1 MVKTNAFERQR
12 EIQAL
17 KLASQG
23 TDSKQ
28 EKILYE
34 RGCEYLS
41 LRGEVGALL
50 CFWFIARVMFYNP
63 ARSPESRRLRTVGGL
78 VEKFAFQRR
87 WNGRYD
93 PGGG

>member
-1 MVKTNAFERQR
+1 MVNTNAFERQR

-50 CFWFIARVMFYNP
+50 CFWFYCPSDV
-63 ARSPESRRLRTVGGL
+63 L
-78 VEKFAFQRR
+78 
-87 WNGRYD
+87 
-93 PGGG
+93 